1 MRVIAHRGFD
11 AQYSA
16 NTVAAVEQAIPE
28 ADMIELDIR
37 RCASGELVVAHNS
50 LVDINID
57 GVTEVDDLTASEL
70 ASLDAHDGEGI
81 QTLSSVLSV
90 IPSQIDVN
98 LELKDPAI
106 VEQALSMARETSHDV
121 IVSSFDA
128 DAIRQVNL
136 DGAEG
141 VELGYVLG
149 LSPGDNLAVA
159 KELNCDYVHPN
170 AWHCLVTSIVAD
182 AHDMGMMVNAWTVDS
197 RLGAWILARRGVDGV
212 IASSPH
218 VTEWLE

>member
-1 MRVIAHRGFD
+1 MRLIAHRGFD

-28 ADMIELDIR
+28 ADMVELDIR

-70 ASLDAHDGEGI
+70 ASLDAHDGEGV
-81 QTLSSVLSV
+81 QTLSSVLAV
-90 IPSQIDVN
+90 IPSQVDVN

-136 DGAEG
+136 DGTGG

-149 LSPGDNLAVA
+149 LSPGDNLSVA

>member
-1 MRVIAHRGFD
+1 MHLIAHRGFD

-50 LVDINID
+50 LVDIDID
-57 GVTEVDDLTASEL
+57 GVTEVDELTASEL
-70 ASLDAHDGEGI
+70 ASLDAHDGEGV
-81 QTLSSVLSV
+81 QTLSSVLAV
-90 IPSQIDVN
+90 IPSQIGVN
-98 LELKDPAI
+98 LELKDPAT

-128 DAIRQVNL
+128 DAIRQVDL

-149 LSPGDNLAVA
+149 LTPGDNLAVA

-170 AWHCLVTSIVAD
+170 AWHCLITSIVAD
-182 AHDMGMMVNAWTVDS
+182 AHKMGMMVNAWTVDS
-197 RLGAWILARRGVDGV
+197 RLGAWILARRSVDGV

-218 VTEWLE
+218 VAEWLE

>member
-1 MRVIAHRGFD
+1 
-11 AQYSA
+11 
-16 NTVAAVEQAIPE
+16 
-28 ADMIELDIR
+28 MIELDIR

-50 LVDINID
+50 LVDIDID
-57 GVTEVDDLTASEL
+57 GVTEVDELTASEL
-70 ASLDAHDGEGI
+70 ASLDAHDGEGV
-81 QTLSSVLSV
+81 QTLSSVLAV

-98 LELKDPAI
+98 LELKDPAT

-128 DAIRQVNL
+128 DAIRQVDR

-149 LSPGDNLAVA
+149 LTPGDNLAVA

-170 AWHCLVTSIVAD
+170 AWHCLITSIVAD
-182 AHDMGMMVNAWTVDS
+182 AHNMGMMVNAWTVDS
-197 RLGAWILARRGVDGV
+197 RLGAWIFARRGVDGV

>member
-1 MRVIAHRGFD
+1 MRLIAHRGFD

-28 ADMIELDIR
+28 ADMVELDIR

-50 LVDINID
+50 LVDIDID

-70 ASLDAHDGEGI
+70 ASLDAHDGEGV
-81 QTLSSVLSV
+81 QTLSSVLAV
-90 IPSQIDVN
+90 IPSQINVN

-136 DGAEG
+136 DGTEG

-149 LSPGDNLAVA
+149 LSPGDNLEVA

-170 AWHCLVTSIVAD
+170 AWHCLVTSIVDD
-182 AHDMGMMVNAWTVDS
+182 AHEMGLMVNAWTVDS

-218 VTEWLE
+218 VTEWIE